1 MYTIYHNP
9 RCRKSREALKHLEK
23 HGKQVKVVNYFNEP
37 FSKSIL
43 REVLDKIEIQPSQV
57 VRKNEADWKTVAN
70 RNTLNEN
77 QILDILI
84 EYPKILERP
93 IVVSKDSGVL
103 ARPLEKLISF
113 LRSD

>member
-9 RCRKSREALKHLEK
+9 RCRKSREALQYLEK
-23 HGKQVKVVNYFNEP
+23 YRKQVKVVNYFNEP

-43 REVLDKIEIQPSQV
+43 KEVLDKIGIQPSQV

-93 IVVSKDSGVL
+93 IVVSQDSGVL

>member
-9 RCRKSREALKHLEK
+9 RCRKSREALQYLEK
-23 HGKQVKVVNYFNEP
+23 HGKQVTVVNYFNEP
-37 FSKSIL
+37 FSKSTL
-43 REVLDKIEIQPSQV
+43 KEVLDKIKVQPSQV
-57 VRKNEADWKTVAN
+57 VRKNETDWKTVAN

-93 IVVSKDSGVL
+93 IVTLKDSGVL
-103 ARPLEKLISF
+103 ARPLEKLITF
-113 LRSD
+113 LRSN